1 MLNFSKFI
9 TEAKTAA
16 ETTANRTHLE
26 PPGFRA
32 LDGHD
37 DVGKA
42 DFHLRE
48 FHNHLLGKKSKVRV
62 TTKYDGTPAIHAGI
76 DEDGNHQFAF
86 KGMFNKNP
94 KIFKTEDDVDREY
107 PTDHPLN
114 HIMKQAMRHIP
125 GTLPK
130 TMKPG
135 EWMKGD
141 VLSVA
146 GSDRSPKRENGF
158 ISTHPNVMKYKF
170 PEDSQEG
177 KELADS
183 QMGIVW
189 HTKFDKNGKASSI
202 SPKDR
207 AAFSRKKEVFSLD
220 PEVKPNAANYS
231 PEKQNE
237 FLNHMENARQEYAKI
252 KPDTYD
258 RLAGHNETLRN
269 YLNNT
274 FRTDE
279 EPSFEGYVQH
289 MSNRQK
295 KDVDSV
301 KTPAAKERKTQAH
314 AAFMQQAHEN
324 RKDVERLLNL
334 HNHLDKAKNVLVS
347 AADLN
352 SASANELPNG
362 EATSGEGYV
371 TDDGKGDAMKHVHK
385 DVRKALLTGAGF
397 IGKAKAKTPIAESVQ
412 EAGNGKKVMSFIRAN
427 PVHEGHGE
435 VVRAGQQEAK
445 RIGGSHEVI
454 LSHSQDAKKN
464 PLTPEQKLKHARRA
478 FPGVNFSVSSPAQ
491 PTLLHHL
498 AKAHAEGHREV
509 SIVGGS
515 DRDTMGELAKKYN
528 GVKGPHGYYNLK
540 LNFVQAGA
548 ERKEAGSGVEG
559 YSASKMRDAVK
570 RKDVPAFKSMAPKS
584 MSDRHK
590 TDMYNDVRKGMN
602 LNESLM
608 NMFTDIIKN
617 KKAQNGTV

>member
-1 MLNFSKFI
+1 MFNFTTFI

-62 TTKYDGTPAIHAGI
+62 TTKYDGTPALHAGI

-94 KIFKTEDDVDREY
+94 KIFKTEDDVDKEY
-107 PTDHPLN
+107 PADHPLN
-114 HIMKQAMRHIP
+114 HVMKQAMRHIP

-130 TMKPG
+130 NMKPG

-146 GSDRSPKRENGF
+146 GSDRSPKREKGF
-158 ISTHPNVMKYKF
+158 ISTQPNVMNYKF

-183 QMGIVW
+183 QLGIVW
-189 HTKFDKNGKASSI
+189 HTKFDRNGKASSI

-207 AAFSRKKEVFSLD
+207 AAFSRKKEIFSLD
-220 PEVKPNAANYS
+220 PEVKPNAENYS

-301 KTPAAKERKTQAH
+301 KTPAAKERKMQAH
-314 AAFMQQAHEN
+314 AVFMQQAHEN

-347 AADLN
+347 VADLN
-352 SASANELPNG
+352 SVSANELPNG

-397 IGKAKAKTPIAESVQ
+397 IAKAKAKPIVESLN
-412 EAGNGKKVMSFIRAN
+412 EAVRPHIVISYVRMN

-435 VVRAGQQEAK
+435 VVRAVAGEAK
-445 RIGGSHEVI
+445 RLGADHKII
-454 LSHSQDAKKN
+454 LSHSQDAAKN
-464 PLTPEQKLKHARRA
+464 PLTPQQKVKHAQRA
-478 FPGVNFSVSSPAQ
+478 FPGVNFEASSPQ
-491 PTLLHHL
+491 HPTLLHHL
-498 AKAHAEGHREV
+498 SKAYEAGHREV
-509 SIVGGS
+509 TIVGGS
-515 DRDTMGELAKKYN
+515 DRDTFNDLAQRYN
-528 GVKGPHGYYNLK
+528 GQQGKHGYYK
-540 LNFVQAGA
+540 MKINFKQAGA
-548 ERKEAGSGVEG
+548 ERKEGGSGIES
-559 YSASKMRDAVK
+559 YSASKMRDAAKNKNVQ
-570 RKDVPAFKSMAPKS
+570 AFKSMAPKT

-602 LNESLM
+602 LSESFI
-608 NMFTDIIKN
+608 NMFINIIKH
-617 KKAQNGTV
+617 KKA